1 MINKENMDELVR
13 MSLLYDFY
21 GVLLKEN
28 KRRIFEDYVLNDY
41 SLGEIAKSEDM
52 TRQGVFDM
60 VKRCVK
66 ELERYEERLRLIHK
80 FDRIKEKT
88 DFIRSSAKSLLSEHR
103 GLAESEAVILKDI
116 EKLAGEIL
124 EEL

>member
-1 MINKENMDELVR
+1 MINKDNMDELVR

-21 GVLLKEN
+21 GILLKEN

-41 SLGEIAKSEDM
+41 SLSEIAKAEDM

-60 VKRCVK
+60 VKRCAK
-66 ELERYEERLRLIHK
+66 ELEGYEEKLGLIHK

-88 DFIRSSAKSLLSEHR
+88 DRIRTLAGNLISNNA
-103 GLAESEAVILKDI
+103 GPAESEKLLKDI
-116 EKLAGEIL
+116 EKLAEEIPEVL
-124 EEL
+124 

>member
-88 DFIRSSAKSLLSEHR
+88 DFIRSSAKSFLSEHG